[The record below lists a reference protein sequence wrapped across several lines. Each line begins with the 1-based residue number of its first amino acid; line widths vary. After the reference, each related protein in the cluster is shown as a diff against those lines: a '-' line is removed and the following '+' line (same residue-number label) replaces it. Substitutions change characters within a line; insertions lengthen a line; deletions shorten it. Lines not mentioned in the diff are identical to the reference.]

1 MGDTVEQLVSGFRR
15 YGIVVGPAPIGS
27 AAESDESSCP
37 VLGWAASGAMSLTGW
52 PGEAPQWPEG
62 DVIGRLTGTA
72 QLLGAIAQGCGFD
85 LSVDVGAM
93 LTGRAWARGSVRR
106 GATSVGGHCQLVR
119 AADSWVAINLA
130 RPGDLELLPALTDG
144 KVSPEPTAV
153 DPDAN
158 PDHHAAMWSGLREF
172 ARHRTGGQ
180 LAGSAQ
186 RLGIPAGELRSDP
199 GSDGLPW
206 TIHRLGESVRNGP
219 RRPRVV
225 DFSALWSGPLCAHL
239 LGRCGARVVK
249 VEDVGR
255 PDGARHGDPWLFEQL
270 HRHHDQLVLDFRNPT
285 DHRALR
291 ALVDSADIV
300 IEASRPRALAA
311 LGFSPAQFLSARP
324 GRTWVSIT
332 GYGRSGPRSNWVA
345 FGDDAAIAGGLVGRS
360 GAPSPVFCADAVAD
374 PISGLCAATGALAS
388 IAQGGGHLVDCSMLA
403 SSAFVNRGGACHG
416 DHRVE
421 QHGSA
426 WLAYHG
432 DVSHPVEA
440 PRPPAV
446 PDCIRPEPAR

>member
-1 MGDTVEQLVSGFRR
+1 MGDTVDRLVAGFRR
-15 YGIVVGPAPIGS
+15 YGIAVGPAPIGS
-27 AAESDESSCP
+27 AAVTDESSCP

-72 QLLGAIAQGCGFD
+72 QVLAAVAHGCGFD

-144 KVSPEPTAV
+144 KVFFDPAAA

-172 ARHRTGGQ
+172 ARHRTGSQ
-180 LAGSAQ
+180 LASSAQ

-199 GSDGLPW
+199 GPDRLPW

-239 LGRCGARVVK
+239 LGRCGAHVVK

-285 DHRALR
+285 DLR
-291 ALVDSADIV
+291 AL
-300 IEASRPRALAA
+300 RALAA
-311 LGFSPAQFLSARP
+311 LGFSPAQFLGERP

-332 GYGRSGPRSNWVA
+332 GYGRSRPRSDWVA
-345 FGDDAAIAGGLVGRS
+345 FGDDAAVAGGLVGRS
-360 GAPSPVFCADAVAD
+360 GASSPVFCADAVAD

-388 IAQGGGHLVDCSMLA
+388 VAQGGGHLVDCSMQA
-403 SSAFVNRGGACHG
+403 SSAFVNRGGACHA

-432 DVSHPVEA
+432 DVSHQVEA
-440 PRPPAV
+440 PRSAGDPGLHPS
-446 PDCIRPEPAR
+446 